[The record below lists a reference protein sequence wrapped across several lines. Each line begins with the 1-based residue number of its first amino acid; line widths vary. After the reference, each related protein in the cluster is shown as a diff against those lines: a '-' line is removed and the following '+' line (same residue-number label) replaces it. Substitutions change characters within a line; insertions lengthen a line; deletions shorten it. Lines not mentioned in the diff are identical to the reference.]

1 MTTIVKDST
10 DQTIDIFIQDS
21 SASTGAGLTGLA
33 YNTASLVCYYRRG
46 ATGTPT
52 ALALAT
58 QTVGGAHSDGGF
70 VAVDGTNAPGQ
81 YRLDLSDAILATG
94 VDRVY
99 IHLKGATNMSPV
111 VKEIE
116 LVERASSS
124 LNTVRKSTALSNY
137 MFKMVDATDLKTAE
151 TAVTVT
157 ATRSIDGAAFAACA
171 NAVTEV
177 ASGWYKISL
186 ATTDLAGDVIVLRM
200 TGTGCHPYEAVIITQ
215 PT

>member
-1 MTTIVKDST
+1 MVAIVKDST
-10 DQTIDIFIQDS
+10 DQTVDIFVADS
-21 SASTGAGLTGLA
+21 SSTTGAGLTGLA

-52 ALALAT
+52 ALTLAT

-81 YRLDLSDAILATG
+81 YRLDLSDAICATG

-99 IHLKGATNMSPV
+99 VHLKGAANMAPV

-116 LVERASSS
+116 LVDAASAS
-124 LNTVRKSTALSNY
+124 LNTIRKNTGFTGY

-151 TAVTVT
+151 TGVTVT
-157 ATRSIDGAAFAACA
+157 ATRSIDGNSFSACA
-171 NAVTEV
+171 NSITEV
-177 ASGWYKISL
+177 SDGWYKINL
-186 ATTDLAGDVIVLRM
+186 ATTDLNGNVIVLRM

>member
-1 MTTIVKDST
+1 MVAIVKDST
-10 DQTIDIFIQDS
+10 DQTVDLFISDS
-21 SASTGAGLTGLA
+21 SSTTGAGLTGLV

-52 ALALAT
+52 ALTLAT

-81 YRLDLSDAILATG
+81 YRLDLSDAICATG

-99 IHLKGATNMSPV
+99 IHLKGAANMAPV

-116 LVERASSS
+116 LKDRV
-124 LNTVRKSTALSNY
+124 NTIRKNTALAAY

-157 ATRSIDGAAFAACA
+157 ATRSIDGAAFGACA
-171 NAVTEV
+171 NSVTEV
-177 ASGWYKISL
+177 ASGWYKI
-186 ATTDLAGDVIVLRM
+186 DLAAGDLNGNVIVLRF
-200 TGTGCHPYEAVIITQ
+200 TGTGCHPYEAVIVTQ